1 MRKLTAREIHPG
13 QLRPR
18 KQKPE
23 KEWPTPEMIAAE
35 CALIR
40 AERAEVDRSVDAV
53 WEVPVVKHVRE
64 GLRGS

>member
-1 MRKLTAREIHPG
+1 MAAKILKAHEIYPG
-13 QLRPR
+13 QLRRR
-18 KQKPE
+18 KSRPE

-40 AERAEVDRSVDAV
+40 AERAKIEKVVEPV

-64 GLRGS
+64 VPR